1 MQFRGGM
8 NELVRQAARM
18 QRKIDD
24 VKKGLK
30 DHEVTATSAGD
41 KISVVV
47 TCEGRLR
54 RVSIDPEFLASEGL
68 EMALDAVVAAT
79 NSALEAADKKVEGE
93 ITKVTVVVTCEG
105 RVRRITIDPEFLAS
119 EGTEMALDAVVAA
132 TNSALEAADK
142 KVEGEITKV
151 TGGMKIPGMHT

>member
-30 DHEVTATSAGD
+30 DKEVTGTSAGD

-47 TCEGRLR
+47 TCEGKVR
-54 RVSIDPEFLASEGL
+54 RINVDPEFVASEGL
-68 EMALDAVVAAT
+68 EMTLDAVVAAT
-79 NSALEAADKKVEGE
+79 NAALESADKLVETE
-93 ITKVTVVVTCEG
+93 INK
-105 RVRRITIDPEFLAS
+105 I
-119 EGTEMALDAVVAA
+119 
-132 TNSALEAADK
+132 
-142 KVEGEITKV
+142 
-151 TGGMKIPGMHT
+151 TGGIKIPGMHT